1 MLNPQEKKTF
11 EKALG
16 GKRFDRLPIIFNAL
30 SDPTRCKV
38 ARLLI
43 RKGKRQL
50 SVNDIREVVGISQS
64 ALSQHLKV
72 LEVTGIASRRRE
84 GRKMFYSLCSDDPIV
99 GALIKA
105 VL

>member
-1 MLNPQEKKTF
+1 MLDAREKKAF
-11 EKALG
+11 ERALG
-16 GKRFDRLPIIFNAL
+16 EKRFDRLPIIFNAL
-30 SDPTRCKV
+30 SDKTRCKV

-43 RKGKRQL
+43 KKGAREL
-50 SVNDIREVVGISQS
+50 SVNDIRDVIGISQS

-72 LEVTGIASRRRE
+72 LEVTGIAQKRRE
-84 GRKMFYSLCSDDPIV
+84 GRRMFYSLRSDDPIV